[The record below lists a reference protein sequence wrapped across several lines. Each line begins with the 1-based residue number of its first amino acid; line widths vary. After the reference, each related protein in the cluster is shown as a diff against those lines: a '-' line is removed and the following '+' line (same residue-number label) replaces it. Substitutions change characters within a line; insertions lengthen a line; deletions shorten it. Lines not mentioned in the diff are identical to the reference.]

1 MILISVYIYIDVFW
15 FTARMCVRPPEPM
28 NGYVNYTGLFLGST
42 ATYSC
47 KCGYKLI
54 GSKVRHC
61 QGNGIWSG
69 NGTICVG
76 KSRGSRSDVFIKRLS
91 ELVQT

>member
-1 MILISVYIYIDVFW
+1 MFIYVLW
-15 FTARMCVRPPEPM
+15 FTARMCVSPPEPL

-76 KSRGSRSDVFIKRLS
+76 ELRVSRSVAFTERFSK
-91 ELVQT
+91 LVQT